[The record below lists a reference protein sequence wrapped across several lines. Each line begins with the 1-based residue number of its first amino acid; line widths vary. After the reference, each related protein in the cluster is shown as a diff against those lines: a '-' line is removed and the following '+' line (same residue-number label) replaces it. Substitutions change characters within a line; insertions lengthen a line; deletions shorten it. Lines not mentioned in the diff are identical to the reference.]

1 MKILLHICCAP
12 DATTAYKR
20 LSVEHEVVGYF
31 FNPNVQPL
39 QEYEKR
45 KKAVEILSKAW
56 NFKVIYP
63 PYEPEKWFKVVRGL
77 ENLSEGG
84 MRCRACIAYR
94 LRQTALEAKKL
105 GFDSFTTSLT
115 TSPHKDV
122 NFINDIGEKIAKNV
136 GLKYFTSIFRKKD
149 GFLES
154 VRYSKELNLYR
165 QNYCGC
171 IFSLRKEE
179 KHDSVLR

>member
-20 LSVEHEVVGYF
+20 LALHHEVVGYF
-31 FNPNVQPL
+31 FNPNIQPR

-45 KKAVEILSKAW
+45 KNALEKLSRAW
-56 NFKVIYP
+56 DFDVIYP
-63 PYEPEKWFKVVRGL
+63 DYDPKPWFKSVKGL
-77 ENLSEGG
+77 EKFPEGSI
-84 MRCRACIAYR
+84 RCKACMAFR
-94 LRQTALEAKKL
+94 LRYTAELAKKL
-105 GFDSFTTSLT
+105 NFDAFATSLT

-122 NFINDIGEKIAKNV
+122 EFINDIGTRIAKHV
-136 GLKYFTSIFRKKD
+136 GVKYIPSVFRKKD

-154 VRYSKELNLYR
+154 VRVSRKLGLYR

-171 IFSLRKEE
+171 IFSLRNDEN
-179 KHDSVLR
+179 